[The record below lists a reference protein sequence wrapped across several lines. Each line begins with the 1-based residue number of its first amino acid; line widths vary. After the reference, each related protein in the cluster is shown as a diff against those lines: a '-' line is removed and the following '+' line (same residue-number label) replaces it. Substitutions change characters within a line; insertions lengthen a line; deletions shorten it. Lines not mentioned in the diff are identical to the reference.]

1 MTSLSKQTKQSLL
14 TAPPTPTSPTPG
26 PEAFSRLSIPA
37 LSPTPLPPSESVGEP
52 PGSEEA
58 EQEEYPVEEA
68 PELELEA
75 AEKEPPP
82 LPPDCSQDRV
92 LSGSL
97 WARRAS
103 GCSSDPMAVS

>member
-1 MTSLSKQTKQSLL
+1 MTSLSKHTKQSLL
-14 TAPPTPTSPTPG
+14 TAPPTPTRPTPG
-26 PEAFSRLSIPA
+26 PGPFSRLNIPA
-37 LSPTPLPPSESVGEP
+37 LSPTLPPPSESVGDP

-58 EQEEYPVEEA
+58 EQEEYPVDEA

-75 AEKEPPP
+75 AEKEPALP
-82 LPPDCSQDRV
+82 PPDCSQDKV

-103 GCSSDPMAVS
+103 GCSNDPMAVS